1 MALAVSR
8 RRQRHNSQQFSWN
21 RITSHLMRWTSH
33 LNVWGF
39 ALGVLARA
47 GLALGQHQ
55 APASEGERLA
65 PKTFASASAAEF
77 PRAPASDGAAAA
89 HDLRAAPEAPSA
101 APLNTQAPS
110 DVPPLKAPGSEVPLS
125 PAKPSHA
132 SAPRSPVA
140 ELIASQP
147 DWACDYRAHAM
158 TEKHVIVACNDG
170 LLLTLARTTTGV
182 QLVGRRQL
190 NGKIKDF
197 YEQGGSVWV
206 RVVAETA
213 ESVVDGK
220 LLATDGVEATN
231 VVPAATPD
239 TEPKAPAIA
248 GVVSRV
254 TEREA
259 VVDLPEGHG
268 VGEGDRLALSKA
280 TGEQDPFLID
290 EPVVGKVV
298 RVMGNQ
304 VLVKLGFN
312 ESVDVGYA
320 AQRTT
325 EKETASRR
333 SPPRAYDVWELRAVL
348 RPVLNIGSVGGG
360 LSGELAAS
368 QRTEH
373 FRFGVNLAPLAFM
386 GASGQETLFA
396 GGGYVFGA
404 VDHAVYSA
412 GVGVG
417 ANTVNDTDS
426 ESDAGSG
433 LSIVQLLRLGAVD
446 GLHFESRVEAVIF
459 RSEVLFGYLQLEG
472 QFAVADTTWLLVRGG
487 GGSIGYGFGEVV
499 VRNLLWGS
507 GGAGSTFMELGLGGA
522 GMFQETCPPTP
533 PVVGIDGVP
542 ACTNTEVGGPMFT
555 AGMHW
560 RL

>member
-1 MALAVSR
+1 
-8 RRQRHNSQQFSWN
+8 
-21 RITSHLMRWTSH
+21 
-33 LNVWGF
+33 
-39 ALGVLARA
+39 
-47 GLALGQHQ
+47 
-55 APASEGERLA
+55 
-65 PKTFASASAAEF
+65 
-77 PRAPASDGAAAA
+77 
-89 HDLRAAPEAPSA
+89 
-101 APLNTQAPS
+101 
-110 DVPPLKAPGSEVPLS
+110 
-125 PAKPSHA
+125 
-132 SAPRSPVA
+132 
-140 ELIASQP
+140 
-147 DWACDYRAHAM
+147 
-158 TEKHVIVACNDG
+158 
-170 LLLTLARTTTGV
+170 
-182 QLVGRRQL
+182 
-190 NGKIKDF
+190 
-197 YEQGGSVWV
+197 
-206 RVVAETA
+206 
-213 ESVVDGK
+213 
-220 LLATDGVEATN
+220 
-231 VVPAATPD
+231 
-239 TEPKAPAIA
+239 
-248 GVVSRV
+248 
-254 TEREA
+254 
-259 VVDLPEGHG
+259 
-268 VGEGDRLALSKA
+268 
-280 TGEQDPFLID
+280 
-290 EPVVGKVV
+290 
-298 RVMGNQ
+298 MGNQ
-304 VLVKLGFN
+304 VLVKLGVN

-533 PVVGIDGVP
+533 PVVGIDSVP